1 MLLKLTIFKLEA
13 VNLEFEVFELFFDR
27 AFLTL
32 PMNQASLQLLNLE
45 VWFMQLLFQTI
56 DFLLLFSMRLLP
68 LTQRCFK
75 VTTNF
80 LEACVRDLLRLV
92 LLTTVA
98 QISLYFFQVGLD
110 FSVAGGQI
118 WKPLLVLINLA
129 HHFRDLWFFRF
140 KFVVLLLQFFIQI

>member
-1 MLLKLTIFKLEA
+1 MVFQLTIFKLEA

-32 PMNQASLQLLNLE
+32 PMNQPSLQLLNLE
-45 VWFMQLLFQTI
+45 VRFMQLFFQAI

-75 VTTNF
+75 VTANF
-80 LEACVRDLLRLV
+80 LKPCVRDLLRLI
-92 LLTTVA
+92 LFATIA
-98 QISLYFFQVGLD
+98 QIHFNLFQVGLD

-118 WKPLLVLINLA
+118 
-129 HHFRDLWFFRF
+129 
-140 KFVVLLLQFFIQI
+140 